1 MEAYDVFISYRRDG
15 GEHAAKRIQ
24 EALLARGYRVF
35 LDMESLRSGP
45 FNTMLLDVIDS
56 CTDFLLIL
64 PPSGLD
70 RCEAEQDWVRL
81 EVE

>member
-35 LDMESLRSGP
+35 LDMGHFFGNGR
-45 FNTMLLDVIDS
+45 
-56 CTDFLLIL
+56 
-64 PPSGLD
+64 
-70 RCEAEQDWVRL
+70 A
-81 EVE
+81 